1 MDKENNEILKEEQSL
16 NDSVLDSDRKIIN
29 VINSDNFKKKL
40 KDFMNKD

>member
-29 VINSDNFKKKL
+29 VINFQQVVSLLNL
-40 KDFMNKD
+40 GLNY